1 VNVRWLKAAVA
12 AVRGIHSRISIDNP
26 QAAKRVVQEIRSA
39 TVRLKEFPLSGR
51 QGEVSGTR
59 EVVVRNLPYVIV
71 YRIRGDAV
79 EILRVFHTATDWL
92 NEPNTDL

>member
-1 VNVRWLKAAVA
+1 VKVRWLKGALAAVYA
-12 AVRGIHSRISIDNP
+12 IHSRISVENP

-39 TVRLKEFPLSGR
+39 TARLREFPLSGR

-59 EVVVRNLPYVIV
+59 EVVVHNLPYVIV
-71 YRIRGDAV
+71 YRIRGDVV

-92 NEPNTDL
+92 NEPNSEL